1 MLARPAIPGAGYPGV
16 PGYELRSVGYLAFV
30 AGMLEVA
37 VRE

>member
-1 MLARPAIPGAGYPGV
+1 M
-16 PGYELRSVGYLAFV
+16 PGYEMRSVGYLAFV